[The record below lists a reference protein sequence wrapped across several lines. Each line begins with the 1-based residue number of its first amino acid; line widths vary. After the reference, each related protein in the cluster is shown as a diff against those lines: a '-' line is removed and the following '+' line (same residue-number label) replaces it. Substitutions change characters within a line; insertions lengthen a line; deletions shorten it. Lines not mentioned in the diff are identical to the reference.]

1 MHELQQPPKITPKI
15 AIPEEPV
22 IETARL
28 ILRQNRL
35 TDLDDRVAITGDP
48 EFMRFV
54 GGVYDR
60 QENMSRILR
69 YIGHWVAFGFGFFAV
84 EEKTT
89 GRHVGNFGMARFER
103 GMGPDFDNAPEAGWL
118 VAEWAGGNGYA
129 TEGMIA
135 AMDWYARAFGP
146 ERMVC
151 MVDPANAASLRVAE
165 KLGFRP
171 YREAESRGARVVL
184 HERDA
189 PSQ

>member
-1 MHELQQPPKITPKI
+1 MHELQQHPFKSTKYI
-15 AIPEEPV
+15 IPEGPV

-35 TDLDDRVAITGDP
+35 SDLEDRVAITGDP

-60 QENMSRILR
+60 QENWSRILR
-69 YIGHWVAFGFGFFAV
+69 YLGHWVAFGFGFFAV
-84 EEKTT
+84 EEKAT
-89 GRHVGNFGMARFER
+89 GRHVGNVGMARFER
-103 GMGPDFDNAPEAGWL
+103 DLGADFDTAPEAGWL
-118 VAEWAGGNGYA
+118 VAQQAEGKGYA
-129 TEGMIA
+129 TEGMVA
-135 AMDWYARAFGP
+135 AMDWYAQTFGP

-151 MVDPANAASLRVAE
+151 MVDPANTASLRVAE

-171 YREAESRGARVVL
+171 YREAVSRGAPVVL
-184 HERDA
+184 HER